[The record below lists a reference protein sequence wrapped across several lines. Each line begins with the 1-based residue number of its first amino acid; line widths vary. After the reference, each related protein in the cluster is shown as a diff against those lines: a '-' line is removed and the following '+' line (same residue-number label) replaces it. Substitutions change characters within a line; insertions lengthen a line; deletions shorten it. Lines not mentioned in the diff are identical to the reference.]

1 MTTNNVIGLL
11 KMLRPLAPVA
21 ASLSAV
27 LIWAAWFPITKL
39 AVDSELNEWQLCVI
53 RFLVSGIVAVPIL
66 IRKGFGVAPRAGG
79 VARAILISV
88 CAGVGYVSL
97 ATLALE
103 FAPSIYGMVT
113 PVSMATSSAVLAILL
128 SGRTVNSLTIA
139 SFFLFALGL
148 VILASGETTSDPNA
162 LIGIAL
168 FVAAG
173 ILFSL
178 YNIAVSRWSLDP
190 FHATALVSFYSLIIV
205 APIGIWQIRNN
216 MLPTV
221 WLELVLQAFYQ
232 GILVSYVAL
241 ILFTYAIK
249 RFGAGRAS
257 YLALLVPATSVLL
270 SALLIGEKAG
280 SAVMISVCLLIL
292 GMSLGIIGQSRSGRK
307 LGAA

>member
-1 MTTNNVIGLL
+1 MIINKVIGHV
-11 KMLRPLAPVA
+11 KILRPLAPVA
-21 ASLSAV
+21 ASLLAV

-39 AVDSELNEWQLCVI
+39 AVNSQLNEWQLCFI

-66 IRKGFGVAPRAGG
+66 IRKGFGVTPKVGG
-79 VARAILISV
+79 VARAIVISV

-113 PVSMATSSAVLAILL
+113 PVSMATSSTVLAILL
-128 SGRTVNSLTIA
+128 SGRKVNSLTIF

-148 VILASGETTSDPNA
+148 VFLANGENPSNPDA
-162 LIGIAL
+162 LVGIAL

-173 ILFSL
+173 IFFSV

-205 APIGIWQIRNN
+205 APIGLWQFGNN
-216 MLPTV
+216 MLSTGWP
-221 WLELVLQAFYQ
+221 ELALQAFYQ
-232 GILVSYVAL
+232 GVLVSYVAL

-249 RFGAGRAS
+249 RVGAGRAS

-270 SALLIGEKAG
+270 SALLLGEKAD
-280 SAVMISVCLLIL
+280 SAVMVSVCLLVI
-292 GMSLGIIGQSRSGRK
+292 GMSLGIIGQSRLGRK
-307 LGAA
+307 QRAV